1 MSKLYVVPSRI
12 QGFDVRITY
21 STLSDGRRILY
32 GRLYARRNQTFYGK
46 RREYR
51 YDPDK
56 IGEETAIRTIVRR
69 VEDAYEAAASPDKR
83 PARRGPSA
91 QKGIFSQAFEEF
103 KAHDQPKL
111 TWGPSTVH
119 TTYTYAEKNVLSYL
133 DKLGYDV
140 SSADMAELKKSLIQ
154 KAAKNKRGHRNE
166 AVAENS
172 VSGYLQRINWVLERL
187 HQRDSTLPLIQFEI
201 DNTLAV
207 PTFEQAKFIPDS
219 VRVKLAYIL
228 LSLADNSMSF
238 GVAAML
244 LMGLRPAETCA
255 IQIGS
260 MMIREED
267 DYVDCPVIAQIKNG
281 KRTDILKTEAAYR
294 HAIGGVFMVH
304 FIKRK
309 CQQLRDLGYTEEEL
323 AAMPF
328 VSSQLDPAQ
337 YADPSAL
344 SAYAKTLLLKC
355 GYKEEYLNT
364 AYTLMDQEPDLGGHN
379 GKEQD
384 VVAYILRRDWVGRAA
399 NCCGMS
405 AVDIDYLI
413 GHANRKKCVTDYTNP
428 DVQRTLARQ
437 LERYVFLPD
446 CSRHPSFAPI
456 SAKPGR
462 KKKVSLDDYSA
473 YRICAESGPLE
484 IKFVY
489 NTTEANESICI
500 RTNGKFL
507 TKVESDSGEIDT
519 PMKRK
524 ARLPVGVVHPHSY
537 YQRLIEQAKQI
548 DLTNI

>member
-1 MSKLYVVPSRI
+1 
-12 QGFDVRITY
+12 
-21 STLSDGRRILY
+21 
-32 GRLYARRNQTFYGK
+32 
-46 RREYR
+46 
-51 YDPDK
+51 
-56 IGEETAIRTIVRR
+56 
-69 VEDAYEAAASPDKR
+69 
-83 PARRGPSA
+83 
-91 QKGIFSQAFEEF
+91 
-103 KAHDQPKL
+103 
-111 TWGPSTVH
+111 
-119 TTYTYAEKNVLSYL
+119 
-133 DKLGYDV
+133 
-140 SSADMAELKKSLIQ
+140 
-154 KAAKNKRGHRNE
+154 
-166 AVAENS
+166 
-172 VSGYLQRINWVLERL
+172 
-187 HQRDSTLPLIQFEI
+187 
-201 DNTLAV
+201 
-207 PTFEQAKFIPDS
+207 
-219 VRVKLAYIL
+219 
-228 LSLADNSMSF
+228 
-238 GVAAML
+238 
-244 LMGLRPAETCA
+244 
-255 IQIGS
+255 
-260 MMIREED
+260 
-267 DYVDCPVIAQIKNG
+267 
-281 KRTDILKTEAAYR
+281 
-294 HAIGGVFMVH
+294 MVH

-344 SAYAKTLLLKC
+344 PAYAKTLLLKC

-413 GHANRKKCVTDYTNP
+413 GHANRKKCATDYTNP

-489 NTTEANESICI
+489 NTT
-500 RTNGKFL
+500 
-507 TKVESDSGEIDT
+507 
-519 PMKRK
+519 
-524 ARLPVGVVHPHSY
+524 
-537 YQRLIEQAKQI
+537 
-548 DLTNI
+548 